1 MKFKLTNENAARKIL
16 QADSD
21 KNLKG
26 LIQFTLTNG
35 KIVLQK
41 KTTLTNVVSRLLI
54 DCGYKQWITR

>member
-54 DCGYKQWITR
+54 DCGYKQ

>member
-41 KTTLTNVVSRLLI
+41 KKPPS
-54 DCGYKQWITR
+54 QMWS